1 MMKKILACIL
11 LCSNIAQAQNDSNS
25 KFHIGFVYPLS
36 NNGQDAQRY
45 SNDASFHLLGGVS
58 ANEKA
63 FCFSGLSNLIAHQAN
78 GVVFAGLVNHIGG
91 CTHGVQFSGV
101 TNIILGE
108 ATGCQFAGF
117 NNISKSFRG
126 VQFAGFSNISK
137 GNIHGVQVAGFSN
150 VCSDSI
156 EGLQVSGFSNIA
168 KSTDGQLA
176 GFSNV
181 AKSSEGIQA
190 AGFGNVS
197 NKVKGLQTA
206 GFINVA
212 KEVSGVQ
219 IAGFINVAKKVR
231 GAQIAGFIN
240 IADSSEYSIGIIN
253 IIRNGDKSIGV
264 SIDETSTGML
274 TFRSGSKKMYGIL
287 GAGYNFAEP
296 KMQYGMEA
304 GIGARFPFNLLFR
317 FNAEATVLSL
327 SDFRN
332 GAFMKSSFRFFPSM
346 RIARSFEVFGGP
358 TFSFTNTPAA
368 LAEKFDIPYVWSRY
382 SKGTFYGMNIGA
394 IAGLQVHF

>member
-25 KFHIGFVYPLS
+25 KFHIGFIYPLS
-36 NNGQDAQRY
+36 SNGQDAQRY
-45 SNDASFHLLGGVS
+45 SNNASFHLLGGVS
-58 ANEKA
+58 AKENA
-63 FCFSGLSNLIAHQAN
+63 FCFSGLSNLVVHRAK
-78 GVVFAGLVNHIGG
+78 GLVFAGVVNHIGG
-91 CTHGVQFSGV
+91 EARGMQFAGV

-117 NNISKSFRG
+117 NNISKNFRG
-126 VQFAGFSNISK
+126 AQFAGFSNISK

-150 VCSDSI
+150 ICSDTLH
-156 EGLQVSGFSNIA
+156 GLQVAGFSNIA
-168 KSTDGQLA
+168 QNTDGQL
-176 GFSNV
+176 
-181 AKSSEGIQA
+181 

-197 NKVKGLQTA
+197 NKARGIQAA

-212 KEVSGVQ
+212 KEVKGAQ

-231 GAQIAGFIN
+231 GPQIAGFIN
-240 IADSSEYSIGIIN
+240 IADSSEYPIGIIN
-253 IIRNGDKSIGV
+253 IIHNGDKSVGL
-264 SIDETSTGML
+264 SIDETGTGML
-274 TFRSGSKKMYGIL
+274 AFRSGSKRLYGIL
-287 GAGYNFAEP
+287 GAGYNFVEP

-317 FNAEATVLSL
+317 FNAEATVLTL

-358 TFSFTNTPAA
+358 TFSFTNCPAH

-394 IAGLQVHF
+394 IAGMQVHF

>member
-1 MMKKILACIL
+1 MMKKILASIL
-11 LCSNIAQAQNDSNS
+11 LCSHIAQAQNDSNS

-36 NNGQDAQRY
+36 SNGQDAQRY

-58 ANEKA
+58 AKENA
-63 FCFSGLSNLIAHQAN
+63 FCFSGLSNLIVHRAK
-78 GVVFAGLVNHIGG
+78 GLVFAGVINHIGG
-91 CTHGVQFSGV
+91 EARGMQFAGV

-126 VQFAGFSNISK
+126 AQFAGFSNISK
-137 GNIHGVQVAGFSN
+137 GNLQGIQVAGFSN
-150 VCSDSI
+150 ICSDTLH
-156 EGLQVSGFSNIA
+156 GVQFAGFNNIA
-168 KSTDGQLA
+168 QNTDGQFA
-176 GFSNV
+176 GFGNV
-181 AKSSEGIQA
+181 AQNSKGIQA

-197 NKVKGLQTA
+197 NKVSGMQAA

-212 KEVSGVQ
+212 KEVNGAQ

-231 GAQIAGFIN
+231 GPQIAGFIN
-240 IADSSEYSIGIIN
+240 IADSSEYPIGLIN
-253 IIRNGDKSIGV
+253 IIRNGDKSLGL
-264 SIDETSTGML
+264 SIDETGTGVL
-274 TFRSGSKKMYGIL
+274 TFRSGSKKLYGIL
-287 GAGYNFAEP
+287 GAGYNFVEP

-317 FNAEATVLSL
+317 FNAEATVLTL